1 MKERTI
7 TAIILIVILVPF
19 LLLGGWWTVALTT
32 IAVFGGVYEILKVR
46 TDKNWPIPFYIVT
59 FGGTFMCL
67 FWNFLIGF
75 YLHGTFALPTT
86 GFVVQINVNAIAIF
100 LISLLLVESTTKG
113 VKVADVFYVFTMVLF
128 LCITGQGIIALRGIG
143 LDVIVYII
151 LCTIACDT
159 FALFGGRYFG
169 TRKLAPIISPK
180 KTWEGLIVG
189 VMLTSIIGVIYHM
202 VFSLGD
208 FPNLLIAV
216 VSALLAIGASIG
228 DLVFSSIKRNYNIKD
243 FGTLFPGHGG
253 ILDRLDSISFNVVI
267 FIAIWAFVT
276 NGVFVP

>member
-1 MKERTI
+1 
-7 TAIILIVILVPF
+7 
-19 LLLGGWWTVALTT
+19 
-32 IAVFGGVYEILKVR
+32 
-46 TDKNWPIPFYIVT
+46 
-59 FGGTFMCL
+59 
-67 FWNFLIGF
+67 
-75 YLHGTFALPTT
+75 
-86 GFVVQINVNAIAIF
+86 
-100 LISLLLVESTTKG
+100 
-113 VKVADVFYVFTMVLF
+113 
-128 LCITGQGIIALRGIG
+128 
-143 LDVIVYII
+143 
-151 LCTIACDT
+151 
-159 FALFGGRYFG
+159 
-169 TRKLAPIISPK
+169 
-180 KTWEGLIVG
+180 
-189 VMLTSIIGVIYHM
+189 MLTSIIGVIYHM

>member
-7 TAIILIVILVPF
+7 TAIILVVILVPF

-159 FALFGGRYFG
+159 FALFGGRYF
-169 TRKLAPIISPK
+169 
-180 KTWEGLIVG
+180 
-189 VMLTSIIGVIYHM
+189 
-202 VFSLGD
+202 
-208 FPNLLIAV
+208 
-216 VSALLAIGASIG
+216 
-228 DLVFSSIKRNYNIKD
+228 
-243 FGTLFPGHGG
+243 
-253 ILDRLDSISFNVVI
+253 
-267 FIAIWAFVT
+267 
-276 NGVFVP
+276 